1 MCSCS
6 LVEVLTMWT
15 AASTASTSRSRSS
28 PSVRY
33 LGSMRGGSHGLLDC
47 NSTVPRDRGRSNT
60 GRIDTASSGDVMD
73 QLNGP
78 VNAGATRLIVNLKD
92 LTYISSAGLRSIL
105 VAAKMTKTL
114 NGGMRLCEPNALVS
128 KTLEVSGFDNLIKI
142 DSLES
147 QSLEAFR
154 GDRPPAS

>member
-1 MCSCS
+1 LRLCFSPLPS
-6 LVEVLTMWT
+6 GDDHQGWRVTMNIKHRQVDGVT
-15 AASTASTSRSRSS
+15 VVNLSGR
-28 PSVRY
+28 
-33 LGSMRGGSHGLLDC
+33 LD
-47 NSTVPRDRGRSNT
+47 SAT
-60 GRIDTASSGDVMD
+60 SGDVMD

>member
-1 MCSCS
+1 MNIEHRQVDGVTVVNLSG
-6 LVEVLTMWT
+6 
-15 AASTASTSRSRSS
+15 R
-28 PSVRY
+28 
-33 LGSMRGGSHGLLDC
+33 LD
-47 NSTVPRDRGRSNT
+47 SAT
-60 GRIDTASSGDVMD
+60 SGDVMD